1 MIKMGK
7 KDIARQ
13 IDADMIN
20 EIGNILS
27 NNSANAFSKM
37 MKDNINIQTEV
48 ELISTQNFNMEMVFT
63 KDFAEIFK
71 DLTNNYVEGYF
82 LKTTEGVEGMSVLL
96 FHKEHINELIKQV
109 SSGMGVSGK
118 DKMDDEEKIAV
129 LKEFTSI
136 CLNAYL
142 TALSNLIEIKI
153 SATTPIPA
161 RDILGSLYD
170 FREHLK
176 EANSEEALMI
186 KTDITAS
193 ATGIDGKL
201 VMLLEPRSLTKILQ
215 VLNKKAAGEYN

>member
-1 MIKMGK
+1 MIKMGR

-13 IDADMIN
+13 IDTDMIR
-20 EIGNILS
+20 EVGNILS

-37 MKDNINIQTEV
+37 MKENINIQTEV

-63 KDFAEIFK
+63 TDFSEIFK

-82 LKTTEGVEGMSVLL
+82 LKTTEGVEGVSVLL
-96 FHKEHINELIKQV
+96 FHREHINELIKQV
-109 SSGMGVSGK
+109 SSGMGMSDGTEMNEE
-118 DKMDDEEKIAV
+118 DKKGV

-142 TALSNLIEIKI
+142 TALSNLIEIRI
-153 SATTPIPA
+153 STTTPIPA

-170 FREHLK
+170 FREHLR
-176 EANSEEALMI
+176 EANSKEALMI
-186 KTDITAS
+186 RTDIS
-193 ATGIDGKL
+193 AADTGITGKL
-201 VMLLEPRSLTKILQ
+201 VMLLEPRSLVKILQ